1 MTYSIKPLISL
12 YEKHADPQKAAQM
25 RAYMKDQF
33 EYLGL
38 PSPLRREL
46 TKSFFKENGFP
57 DLQEVIPLVE
67 ACWKMPQREY
77 KYFALELLVKMKKK
91 LGHDAIHLY
100 ERLIPDQGWWDTV
113 DLIAPSLVGYHL
125 LHYPGERAAYVNKWI
140 LSGNIWLQRSA
151 ILFQLKYRSETDTRL
166 LTSVILRL
174 KDSKEFFI
182 RKAIGWILREYSK
195 TDPDFVVRFVQSQ
208 DLSGL
213 SHREALKRIIRGG
226 N

>member
-1 MTYSIKPLISL
+1 MTYSIKPLIIL
-12 YEKHADPQKAAQM
+12 YEKHADPKKAAQM

-46 TKSFFKENGFP
+46 TKQFFNENKYP
-57 DLQEVIPLVE
+57 EPEDVIPLVE
-67 ACWKMPQREY
+67 TCWQMPNREY

-100 ERLIPDQGWWDTV
+100 EKLITNQGWWDTV

-125 LHYPGERAAYVNKWI
+125 LQHPGERAAYVNKWI

-151 ILFQLKYRSETDTRL
+151 ILFQLKYRTETDTRL

-213 SHREALKRIIRGG
+213 SHREALKRIMRGEK
-226 N
+226 